1 MFHQDRIRAALEFEA
16 KKAQQEME
24 KERKK
29 RQVHFVRL
37 VFFVLSTVL
46 MKRLCALLYFFEE
59 WTHRLTRR
67 TNAAFI

>member
-29 RQVHFVRL
+29 RQVHFVFVL
-37 VFFVLSTVL
+37 LFVLSTVR
-46 MKRLCALLYFFEE
+46 MARLCALLYFFEQ

-67 TNAAFI
+67 INSAY

>member
-29 RQVHFVRL
+29 RQVHIVCL
-37 VFFVLSTVL
+37 VLLVLSTVR
-46 MKRLCALLYFFEE
+46 MTRLCASLYFFEA
-59 WTHRLTRR
+59 WTHRRTRR
-67 TNAAFI
+67 INAA